1 MPARTSA
8 LISATLVSVGTNS
21 GMFCRPSRGPTSTIS
36 MRSIWLLDV
45 FVIFWRCP
53 LSCVQ
58 FAVMCVPTQWPP
70 ALGKAQAY
78 VLSCISNVSALPF
91 NTLSGYAIAFTTG
104 TQA

>member
-1 MPARTSA
+1 
-8 LISATLVSVGTNS
+8 
-21 GMFCRPSRGPTSTIS
+21 
-36 MRSIWLLDV
+36 
-45 FVIFWRCP
+45 
-53 LSCVQ
+53 VQ